1 MSKLTLMHYTATD
14 VQEKQITSV
23 EETQEYREQPGVLWL
38 HMQGLEDRAAIGR
51 LAELFALHPLAVE
64 DVDNGPQRPKAEEF
78 DEQDFIIT
86 HTILE
91 DEQTHRLQY
100 VQFSMF
106 VGDDYVLSFQGGD
119 QDRTE
124 EVRIRIRT
132 ARGPIRQHGVD
143 HLMYSLLDS
152 IIDGYFPVLED
163 FGEYLETVQEEA
175 LLRDAPETLR
185 NIQRAKHELLH
196 LRRVVW
202 PHRDLLNV
210 LMRDDNNNV
219 STPVRHYLRDC
230 YDHVVQLMDMVETY
244 REMASDLM
252 DAYMSAISNRMNSV
266 MKVLTIIAT
275 VFMPL
280 TFVVGLYGMNF
291 KTEVSKWNMPELSW
305 PYGYPFT
312 WLVMIVTTVLMLIYF
327 RRRGWIG
334 RQDVPTE
341 KDLEGDEDAIPS
353 GKQARVR

>member
-1 MSKLTLMHYTATD
+1 MTLTLMHYTATD
-14 VQEKQITSV
+14 LQEKQITSV
-23 EETQEYREQPGVLWL
+23 DETQPYRDQPGVLWL
-38 HMQGLEDRAAIGR
+38 HMQGLDDAAAIER
-51 LAELFALHPLAVE
+51 LGQLFQLHPLALE
-64 DVDNGPQRPKAEEF
+64 DMTSGPQRPKAEEY
-78 DEQDFIIT
+78 EGHDFIVT
-86 HTILE
+86 HTVSE
-91 DEQTHRLQY
+91 DEETHRLQY
-100 VQFSMF
+100 TQFSMF
-106 VGDDYVLSFQGGD
+106 VGDNYILSFQNGD
-119 QDRTE
+119 QDRTD
-124 EVRIRIRT
+124 EVRTRIRT

-280 TFVVGLYGMNF
+280 TFIVGLYGMNF
-291 KTEVSKWNMPELSW
+291 HTDISRWNMPELTW
-305 PYGYPFT
+305 KYGYPFT
-312 WLVMIVTTVLMLIYF
+312 WAVMIVISVFMLVYF

-334 RQDVPTE
+334 RHDVPTE
-341 KDLEGDEDAIPS
+341 KDLANDEDAIPS
-353 GKQARVR
+353 GRQARRR